1 MSSIT
6 ERMVSHKKR
15 KNIAGSIAR
24 SDPLS
29 SEHIHI
35 DAHAHAILP
44 HPTPRPDAPFRGEG
58 IGDEVLAG
66 PLPGVRLP
74 PAIPPHGPAAGVTSS
89 TW

>member
-1 MSSIT
+1 MA
-6 ERMVSHKKR
+6 SHKKE
-15 KNIAGSIAR
+15 KNIKCSIAL
-24 SDPLS
+24 SDALS

-44 HPTPRPDAPFRGEG
+44 HPTPCPDAPFRG